1 MFYFSLQKSTLENT
15 WFLGTGKGREEV
27 IKSGVSGEIVTFPWL
42 ALELY
47 LQGRNEAFPTG
58 PPMCV

>member
-1 MFYFSLQKSTLENT
+1 MENK

-47 LQGRNEAFPTG
+47 LQGRNEAFPSG
-58 PPMCV
+58 PPMCVQSQD